1 MGGLTGSWLLTS
13 GRWGVNRNVVEGFN
27 WRIVKGF
34 NHRYISLDWS
44 HGFKTKKLYNTLYI
58 MNPGVVKVM
67 AYISFCGGI
76 L

>member
-1 MGGLTGSWLLTS
+1 MEILLKRERRWFSGFTCLTAQLALMSP
-13 GRWGVNRNVVEGFN
+13 
-27 WRIVKGF
+27 I
-34 NHRYISLDWS
+34 HRYISLDWS